1 MMETTDQK
9 ERRAQDRA
17 LPERFYSVDFLLKA
31 TGNVHQFKLRDM
43 SLHGLG
49 ILVKADSEV
58 LQYLKVGQD
67 LDMQYN
73 PPRGAGP
80 AEIFKTKIRHI
91 TPQAPGVPDGHFV
104 IGLEI
109 ITRQAA
115 HDAKD

>member
-1 MMETTDQK
+1 MMETTNLK
-9 ERRAQDRA
+9 ERRSQNRT

-31 TGNVHQFKLRDM
+31 TGNVHQFKLRDL
-43 SLHGLG
+43 SSQGLG
-49 ILVKADSEV
+49 ILVKEDSEV
-58 LQYLKVGQD
+58 LQYLKVDQE

-91 TPQAPGVPDGHFV
+91 TPEAQGLPDGHCV

-109 ITRQAA
+109 IDRQAV
-115 HDAKD
+115 DG